1 MVIYDLRTN
10 NIDVELIRQQYADQ
24 LPAELGK
31 NGAFWKWLGDFATG
45 LLNNSADILNAIF
58 GGATADNI
66 TYAQY
71 ASPNAEDYNKLRKQ
85 NTNTDTQQNNTMLY
99 VGIGSLLLLGGI
111 FLVTR
116 DKKRRR

>member
-1 MVIYDLRTN
+1 MIVYDLRTN

-24 LPAELGK
+24 LPEQLGK
-31 NGAFWKWLGDFATG
+31 NGAFWNWLGNFATG
-45 LLNNSADILNAIF
+45 LLNNSGDILNSIF

-66 TYAQY
+66 TYVQY
-71 ASPNAEDYNKLRKQ
+71 SSPNADEYNKLRKQ
-85 NTNTDTQQNNTMLY
+85 NTDTQQNNTNTMLY
-99 VGIGSLLLLGGI
+99 VSIGSILLLGGI